1 MVLPQGFERKDD
13 KKSEEVHIPA
23 TSKAPLEVKKLVPIS
38 SLDYIGQMAFQ
49 GMKNLNRIQSIVF
62 DTAYR
67 TNENLLVCAPTGAG
81 KTNVAMLCICQTIKN
96 FLEGDVIKK
105 DAFKIVYVAPMK
117 ALAAEMTAN
126 FSKRLAPLGKTIFR
140 LILKIIVL

>member
-1 MVLPQGFERKDD
+1 MSDFFPW
-13 KKSEEVHIPA
+13 IPYP
-23 TSKAPLEVKKLVPIS
+23 TLT
-38 SLDYIGQMAFQ
+38 YIGQMVFQ
-49 GMKNLNRIQSIVF
+49 GMKNLNRIQSVVF

-81 KTNVAMLCICQTIKN
+81 KTNVAMLCVAQTIRQ
-96 FLEGDVIKK
+96 FLDGDVIQK

-126 FSKRLAPLGKTIFR
+126 FGKKLAPLGLSVRELTGM
-140 LILKIIVL
+140 